1 MVRPAS
7 YGGRWAAIVA
17 GGSSG
22 IGYASA
28 RRLVEAGA
36 EVVLGGIDEREVSS
50 AVEALASEGATVH
63 GFSGD
68 LSQPDA
74 AIHLIEVGARDAPLR
89 VLVNSVGIQRYG
101 TAEETSVELWDQ
113 VQRVNVRTAF
123 LLAKFAIPEMR
134 SGGGGAIVNV
144 ASVQAF
150 ATQASVVAYTSSKA
164 ALVGLTRALAV
175 DHARDNIRANVVC
188 PGSVRT
194 PMLESAAALFAP
206 AGEADQL
213 MAKWGAMH
221 PMGRVAD
228 ADEVAEA
235 VWFLASPQSSFITGS
250 ELKVDGGLLAAIG
263 VPLED

>member
-1 MVRPAS
+1 MVRITS
-7 YGGRWAAIVA
+7 YEGRWAAVVA

-28 RRLVEAGA
+28 KRLVEAGA
-36 EVVLGGIDEREVSS
+36 EVVVGGLDEREVSW
-50 AVEALASEGATVH
+50 AVESLAGEGAVVH

-68 LSQPDA
+68 LSQPDEA
-74 AIHLIEVGARDAPLR
+74 EQLVQLGARDAPFR

-101 TAEETSVELWDQ
+101 TAEGTSVQLWDE

-123 LLAKFAIPEMR
+123 LLAKFAVPEMR
-134 SGGGGAIVNV
+134 SVGGGAIVNV

-150 ATQASVVAYTSSKA
+150 ATQASVVAYSASKA

-175 DHARDNIRANVVC
+175 DHARENIRVNVVC

-206 AGEADQL
+206 TGEADQL
-213 MAKWGAMH
+213 VAKWGAMH

-250 ELKVDGGLLAAIG
+250 ELMVDGGLLAAIG

>member
-1 MVRPAS
+1 MVRVAS
-7 YGGRWAAIVA
+7 YEGRWAAVVA

-22 IGYASA
+22 IGFASA
-28 RRLVEAGA
+28 KRLVEAGA
-36 EVVLGGIDEREVSS
+36 DVLLGGIDEREVSS
-50 AVEALASEGATVH
+50 AVESLAGEGATVY

-68 LSQPDA
+68 LSQPDEA
-74 AIHLIEVGARDAPLR
+74 EHFIELGAREAPLR
-89 VLVNSVGIQRYG
+89 VLVNSVGVQRYG
-101 TAEETSVELWDQ
+101 TAEETSVELWDE
-113 VQRVNVRTAF
+113 VLRVNVRTAF

-150 ATQASVVAYTSSKA
+150 ATQASVVAYTTSKA
-164 ALVGLTRALAV
+164 ALVGLSRALAV

-194 PMLESAAALFAP
+194 PMLESAATLFAP
-206 AGEADQL
+206 TGEAGQL

-221 PMGRVAD
+221 PLGRVAE

-250 ELKVDGGLLAAIG
+250 EIRVDGGLLAAIG
-263 VPLED
+263 VPLEE